1 MWIGKTLTRKYF
13 DTFVDMIF
21 AGVFDDVLRNFL
33 FISKY
38 SLVVFESCQITVD
51 HLGVIPHTDL
61 VGKKYSLFLFSQEY
75 FCRTYRKSPGSCDPV
90 FYSLVNSILDVFQQ
104 RHLLRFEQT
113 LGCTRLKKKQNNK
126 RKMENVLSNLVRP

>member
-1 MWIGKTLTRKYF
+1 MQKYVDRKTLSRKYF
-13 DTFVDMIF
+13 DTFVDVIF

-61 VGKKYSLFLFSQEY
+61 VGKYSIFSNEYLCIVHTANLLAVAILFS
-75 FCRTYRKSPGSCDPV
+75 TLLSIA
-90 FYSLVNSILDVFQQ
+90 SLMSF
-104 RHLLRFEQT
+104 
-113 LGCTRLKKKQNNK
+113 NK
-126 RKMENVLSNLVRP
+126 DIS

>member
-1 MWIGKTLTRKYF
+1 MQKYVDRKTLSRKYF
-13 DTFVDMIF
+13 DTFVDVIF

-61 VGKKYSLFLFSQEY
+61 VGKNIQYFSMNILFLHTANLLAVAILFS
-75 FCRTYRKSPGSCDPV
+75 TLLSMA
-90 FYSLVNSILDVFQQ
+90 SLMSF
-104 RHLLRFEQT
+104 
-113 LGCTRLKKKQNNK
+113 NK
-126 RKMENVLSNLVRP
+126 DIS

>member
-61 VGKKYSLFLFSQEY
+61 VGKNTHYSYFPMNIFVVHTANLLAVAILFS
-75 FCRTYRKSPGSCDPV
+75 TLLSIA
-90 FYSLVNSILDVFQQ
+90 SLMSF
-104 RHLLRFEQT
+104 
-113 LGCTRLKKKQNNK
+113 NK
-126 RKMENVLSNLVRP
+126 DIS

>member
-1 MWIGKTLTRKYF
+1 MQKYVDRKTLSRKYF
-13 DTFVDMIF
+13 DTFVDVIF

-61 VGKKYSLFLFSQEY
+61 VEKYSIFFNECLCIVHTANLLAVAILFS
-75 FCRTYRKSPGSCDPV
+75 TLLSIA
-90 FYSLVNSILDVFQQ
+90 SLMSF
-104 RHLLRFEQT
+104 
-113 LGCTRLKKKQNNK
+113 NK
-126 RKMENVLSNLVRP
+126 DIS